1 MKRPFILSLATR
13 VGAVCVVPLLGGA
26 LGATPS
32 GAASLVVQTES
43 GAVEGNVALGVENFL
58 DIPYAAPPVGELRW
72 SPPQSPA
79 HWSDVRPA
87 KEYGSY
93 CPQPKTLDSANR
105 VVNEDCLDVNIQRPI
120 GTRADAKLPV
130 YVYIHGGGY
139 VTGSG
144 NKDGQDRIV
153 RTNPLVG
160 VTLNYRLGAL
170 GFLALPSLPGGG
182 DFGFQDQQAAL
193 GWVKRNIGAFGGDP
207 EKITIGGESAG
218 GWSVC
223 AHLVAS
229 GSRGLFNK
237 AIIQSGACDS
247 KPAAQA
253 EGEGIEFAHKL
264 GCADAASLVSCLR
277 EKPVADLLSAQ
288 APYYLLTDGT
298 PALPTHLWTAVN
310 NGDYARVPI
319 IIGSTRD
326 ELRSFFQ
333 SSVGWTEAQYDGF
346 VQQNFGSNKDAVL
359 KLYPWPA
366 NTADPAAVAYQIAA
380 IGTDNGNLGAGA
392 IEQGIGGCATTALAA
407 IFAKNVPVYAYEF
420 GPRSGPGWYTIA
432 GYQWGAGHATDL
444 TYLYPLHDG
453 GVVASGFIP
462 DESKIADA
470 MARYW
475 GAFVIQG
482 DPKAAGLPAWPLYT
496 SGQGVL
502 NFGEGGKV
510 DLTTQAAYQ
519 TEHKCDFWNQFAN
532 APYPMK

>member
-1 MKRPFILSLATR
+1 MKRSLIPQRGTR
-13 VGAVCVVPLLGGA
+13 VGTICALATLGS
-26 LGATPS
+26 LGAAPS
-32 GAASLVVQTES
+32 RAASLVVQTE
-43 GAVEGNVALGVENFL
+43 GGTVEGNVALGVENFL
-58 DIPYAAPPVGELRW
+58 DIPYAAAPVGELRW
-72 SPPQSPA
+72 SPPQPPA

-93 CPQPKTLDSANR
+93 CPQLKTLDSANR
-105 VVNEDCLDVNIQRPI
+105 VVNEDCLDVNVQRPI
-120 GTRADAKLPV
+120 GTPADAKLPV

-153 RTNPLVG
+153 RTNPMVG

-170 GFLALPSLPGGG
+170 GFLALPSFTGGG
-182 DFGFQDQQAAL
+182 DFGFEDQQAAL

-207 EKITIGGESAG
+207 ENITIGGESAG

-223 AHLVAS
+223 AHLVAN

-237 AIIQSGACDS
+237 AVIQSGACDS

-253 EGEGIEFAHKL
+253 ETEGVEFARKL
-264 GCADAASLVSCLR
+264 GCADPASMMSCLR
-277 EKPVADLLSAQ
+277 ERPVADLLGAQ

-298 PALPTHLWTAVN
+298 SALSA
-310 NGDYARVPI
+310 
-319 IIGSTRD
+319 
-326 ELRSFFQ
+326 
-333 SSVGWTEAQYDGF
+333 GWTEAQYDDF
-346 VQQNFGSNKDAVL
+346 VRKNFGAHADAVL

-366 NTADPAAVAYQIAA
+366 STADPAAVAYQIAA
-380 IGTDNGNLGAGA
+380 MGTDNGNLGAGA
-392 IEQGIGGCATTALAA
+392 IEQGIGGCATAALAA
-407 IFAKNVPVYAYEF
+407 TFAKNVPVYAYEF
-420 GPRSGPGWYTIA
+420 GLRSGPGWYTIA
-432 GYQWGAGHATDL
+432 GYQWGAGHATEL

-453 GVVASGFIP
+453 GVVASGFTP

-482 DPKAAGLPAWPLYT
+482 EPRAAGLPAWPLYT
-496 SGQGVL
+496 SGQGLL

-510 DLTTQAAYQ
+510 ELMPEAAYR

>member
-1 MKRPFILSLATR
+1 MKRSLISQRATR
-13 VGAVCVVPLLGGA
+13 VGTMCALAMLGS
-26 LGATPS
+26 LGAAPS
-32 GAASLVVQTES
+32 RAASLVVQTEG

-72 SPPQSPA
+72 SPPEPPA

-93 CPQPKTLDSANR
+93 CPQPKTLDSANQ

-120 GTRADAKLPV
+120 GTRQDAKLPV

-153 RTNPLVG
+153 RTSPLVG

-170 GFLALPSLPGGG
+170 GFLALPSLTG
-182 DFGFQDQQAAL
+182 DFGFEDQQAAL
-193 GWVKRNIGAFGGDP
+193 GWVKRNIAAFGGNP
-207 EKITIGGESAG
+207 ENITIGGESAG

-223 AHLVAS
+223 AHLVAP

-253 EGEGIEFAHKL
+253 EAEGIDFAHKL
-264 GCADAASLVSCLR
+264 GCADAASVVSCLR
-277 EKPVADLLSAQ
+277 EKPVADVLKAQ
-288 APYYLLTDGT
+288 APYYLLTNGT
-298 PALPTHLWTAVN
+298 AALPTHLWTAVN
-310 NGDYARVPI
+310 DGDYARVPI

-346 VQQNFGSNKDAVL
+346 VQKNFGPHADAVL

-366 NTADPAAVAYQIAA
+366 NTTDPAAVAYQVAA
-380 IGTDNGNLGAGA
+380 MGTDNGNLGAGA

-407 IFAKNVPVYAYEF
+407 TFAMNVPVYAYEF

-432 GYQWGAGHATDL
+432 GYRWGAGHATEL

-453 GVVASGFIP
+453 GVVASGFTP

-482 DPKAAGLPAWPLYT
+482 DPKAAGLPDWPLYT
-496 SGQGVL
+496 SGQGAL

-510 DLTTQAAYQ
+510 ELMTQAAYQ
-519 TEHKCDFWNQFAN
+519 TEHNCDFWNQFAN